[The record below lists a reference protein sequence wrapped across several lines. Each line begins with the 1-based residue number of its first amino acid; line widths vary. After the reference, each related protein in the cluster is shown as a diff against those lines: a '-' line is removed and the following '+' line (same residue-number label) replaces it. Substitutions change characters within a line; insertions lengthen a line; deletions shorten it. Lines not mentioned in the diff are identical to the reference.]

1 MTREDRRNAAVSE
14 TLGYILLFGIVT
26 LSMGVIYAIGYPAL
40 QTNMDANVFE
50 SAEQNFIVLQSNMER
65 VAFDQTPV
73 KVLKLKLQSSSIAVT
88 NDSSISVTTSG
99 GDSWNY
105 TTGEIVF
112 SKDEKTITYEMGAV
126 FKKYPREA
134 TVMVSEPPIYVT
146 SFENTRVTNVGIVS
160 VDGNSQMS
168 GKGIATVNLRHNSS
182 DMYMS
187 NSATDV
193 RLLINST
200 HALKWEEYL
209 EEMGFSIDNNATTSS
224 SVSAYINNTMLIMSN
239 HSVDVDI
246 S

>member
-73 KVLKLKLQSSSIAVT
+73 KVLKLKLQSSSIGVT
-88 NDSSISVTTSG
+88 NESSISVTSDG
-99 GDSWNY
+99 SSWNY
-105 TTGEIVF
+105 STGEIVF
-112 SKDEKTITYEMGAV
+112 SKDGKTISYEMGGV

-146 SFENTRVTNVGIVS
+146 SFENTSVTNIGIVS
-160 VDGNSQMS
+160 VNGDSQLS
-168 GKGIATVNLRHNSS
+168 GKGIATINLRHNSS
-182 DMYMS
+182 GMYMS
-187 NSATDV
+187 PTKTNVSVDIYT
-193 RLLINST
+193 N
-200 HALKWEEYL
+200 HPFKWEEYL
-209 EEMGFSIDNNATTSS
+209 EEMGFNVTSTS
-224 SVSAYINNTMLIMSN
+224 PSVSAHINNTMLIMSN

-246 S
+246 Y